1 MKQQRTR
8 SAFSILALIG
18 LVSLCACADPSQAT
32 EDAPSATASDSA
44 AAALSS
50 PNQDRPEVE
59 VNEKAQALV
68 PEKIAADGKLSVVT
82 APGAAPLSFYA
93 TDNSTP
99 VGNDADLA
107 AALADALGL
116 ELELVPVSWADWPLG
131 IESGKYEAAIS
142 NVTVTEE
149 RKKKFDFATYREDLL
164 GFYADKDSKIGP
176 ISKAEDVAGL
186 KIIVG
191 SGTNQEKI
199 LVDWDKANQAKGLEP
214 VDFQYYDDDSAS
226 TLALLSGRADA
237 SFGPNATGAY
247 KQATTGELKQI
258 GSFPGG
264 WPDTAQVAV
273 TTKKGSGLAEAAEVA
288 LDGLMDSG
296 AYSQILDK
304 WGLGDEGITDSRL
317 NPDGLAG

>member
-1 MKQQRTR
+1 MNKQNTR
-8 SAFSILALIG
+8 YVFTALAVVG
-18 LVSLCACADPSQAT
+18 LVSLSACADPSQAKEGSESQAPT
-32 EDAPSATASDSA
+32 DAAT
-44 AAALSS
+44 AALSS
-50 PNQDRPEVE
+50 PEQERPHVS
-59 VNEKAQALV
+59 VNEEAKKLV
-68 PEKIAADGKLSVVT
+68 PEKIAADGKLTVVT
-82 APGAAPLSFYA
+82 APGSAPLSFYA
-93 TDNSTP
+93 TDNTTP

-107 AALADALGL
+107 AALADALDL

-164 GFYADKDSKIGP
+164 GFYADKDSKIGT
-176 ISKAEDVAGL
+176 INKAEDVAGL

-199 LVDWDKANQAKGLEP
+199 LVDWDKANQAKGLKP

-237 SFGPNATGAY
+237 SFGPNASGAY
-247 KQATTGELKQI
+247 KARSAGELKQI

-273 TTKKGSGLAEAAEVA
+273 TTKKGNGLAKAAEVA
-288 LDGLMDSG
+288 IDGLIDSG
-296 AYSQILDK
+296 AYQQILDK
-304 WGLGDEGITDSRL
+304 WGLSEEGITDSKL
-317 NPDGLAG
+317 NPPGLAG

>member
-1 MKQQRTR
+1 MKHRYPR
-8 SAFSILALIG
+8 HLIAAAALLGVVALSACS
-18 LVSLCACADPSQAT
+18 DPSQASEST
-32 EDAPSATASDSA
+32 QSPDAKAAS
-44 AAALSS
+44 LSN
-50 PNQDRPEVE
+50 PEQQRPKVE
-59 VNEKAQALV
+59 VNKKAKDLV

-82 APGAAPLSFYA
+82 APGAPPLSFYA
-93 TDNSTP
+93 TDNTTP
-99 VGNDADLA
+99 VGYDADLA
-107 AALADALGL
+107 AALADSLGL
-116 ELELVPVSWADWPLG
+116 ELELTPVSWADWPLG

-164 GFYADKDSKIGP
+164 GFYTAKDSGVGP
-176 ISKAEDVAGL
+176 IDKAEDVAGL

-199 LVDWDKANQAKGLEP
+199 LVDWDKENQAKGLKP

-247 KQATTGELKQI
+247 KVATTGELKQI

-273 TTKKGSGLAEAAEVA
+273 TAKKGSGLAQAAEAA
-288 LDGLMDSG
+288 LDGLIDSG
-296 AYSQILDK
+296 VYGQILDK
-304 WGLGDEGITDSRL
+304 WGLSQEGIDDSRV
-317 NPDGLAG
+317 NPPGLAG